1 MRRVQ
6 LWLVLCGMLVPASLI
21 GQPPPPRP
29 QPQSATQPKMRIEPI
44 AETRLLM
51 EGLALANLRGLDQQL
66 RQKPSELEAWVFAR
80 GQALLIAETGN
91 LLLLRPPRS
100 QGQEAW
106 VAYASQLRETGTRLA
121 RAAADR
127 DYERSKAGLVEVTNV
142 CNRCHQTFRVPV
154 RMPPKE

>member
-1 MRRVQ
+1 M
-6 LWLVLCGMLVPASLI
+6 
-21 GQPPPPRP
+21 
-29 QPQSATQPKMRIEPI
+29 
-44 AETRLLM
+44 
-51 EGLALANLRGLDQQL
+51 
-66 RQKPSELEAWVFAR
+66 RQKPTELEAWVFMR

-106 VAYASQLRETGTRLA
+106 LAHAGQLRESATRLA

-127 DYERSKAGLVEVTNV
+127 DYERSKAGLLEVANA